1 MQRLELQGLLVPAG
15 SPGQP
20 RAEVVNQLMAASA
33 GPATADNFKDVAQ
46 QISALT
52 AQLGG
57 LNSSE
62 QTQTTATQD
71 NTQALSQNTATKGS
85 GSSVG
90 STVGSIASSL
100 FGGGLSPIL
109 SGLIGLF
116 SGGGSSQ
123 TTTVLPRFQLPAPVQ
138 YQAGLS
144 GASGGSGVQPV
155 DQGQG
160 GQVRTQSANPAP
172 QINIQVNALD
182 SQSFLDH
189 SDEIAQAVK
198 AAMLSSSSLNDIIAD
213 L

>member
-15 SPGQP
+15 SPSQP

-52 AQLGG
+52 TQLGG
-57 LNSSE
+57 LNSSQ

-116 SGGGSSQ
+116 SGGSSSQ

-144 GASGGSGVQPV
+144 ASGVQPV
-155 DQGQG
+155 DQSQG
-160 GQVRTQSANPAP
+160 GQVRTPSANPAP

-189 SDEIAQAVK
+189 SDEIARAVK
-198 AAMLSSSSLNDIIAD
+198 AAMLSSSSLNDVIAD

>member
-15 SPGQP
+15 SPSQP

-33 GPATADNFKDVAQ
+33 GPATADTFKEVAQ

-52 AQLGG
+52 VQLGG
-57 LNSSE
+57 LNSSQ

-90 STVGSIASSL
+90 SIASSV

-116 SGGGSSQ
+116 TGGGSSSSQ

-144 GASGGSGVQPV
+144 GSGVQPV
-155 DQGQG
+155 DQSQG

-189 SDEIAQAVK
+189 SDDIARAVK
-198 AAMLSSSSLNDIIAD
+198 AAMLSSSSLNDVIAD

>member
-15 SPGQP
+15 NPSRP
-20 RAEVVNQLMAASA
+20 RAEVVNQLMAAST
-33 GPATADNFKDVAQ
+33 GPLTE

-52 AQLGG
+52 VQLGG
-57 LNSSE
+57 LNSSQ

-71 NTQALSQNTATKGS
+71 NTQALSQNTTTKRS
-85 GSSVG
+85 GSSG
-90 STVGSIASSL
+90 STVGGIASSL

-116 SGGGSSQ
+116 TGGSSSQ

-144 GASGGSGVQPV
+144 GSGVQPV
-155 DQGQG
+155 DQSQG

-189 SDEIAQAVK
+189 SDEIARAVK
-198 AAMLSSSSLNDIIAD
+198 AAMLSSSSLNDVIAD